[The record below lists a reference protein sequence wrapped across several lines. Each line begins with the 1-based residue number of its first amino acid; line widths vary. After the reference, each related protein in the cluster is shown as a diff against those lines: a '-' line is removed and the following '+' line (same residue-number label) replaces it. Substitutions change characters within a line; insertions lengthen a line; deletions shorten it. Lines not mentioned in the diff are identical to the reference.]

1 MNGLF
6 VLAFVNFGWTEG
18 IIIGVVALLLFGP
31 RLARTM
37 GQVGGTLLRFKKDVE
52 DTKLGLTQ
60 TIERELNSALGPD
73 DDKPRDAK
81 QGSAKPQDEKPGQ
94 KKEGEAEV
102 AEEAQAAEEAH
113 GESEAEG

>member
-60 TIERELNSALGPD
+60 TIERELNPTLGPA
-73 DDKPRDAK
+73 DDKPLDAK
-81 QGSAKPQDEKPGQ
+81 PGRAKPQDEKPGQ
-94 KKEGEAEV
+94 KKEGEAG
-102 AEEAQAAEEAH
+102 AAEEAH
-113 GESEAEG
+113 EQSEAEG